1 MQKCLLLVCAGLLGA
16 VWAEDAYI
24 QSDGTQH
31 IRTGYC
37 ANPRTKVVCDFAY
50 VDATTVQQRIF
61 GADDDGTTVGISFSS
76 YINGGG
82 LYAWA
87 FQDGTGNWMST
98 GVKAD
103 TARRT
108 LTIDGPGSKVTLAT
122 GSTVNYTATIST
134 ARTKTSIWPLAIFA
148 SNRST
153 GYSLIVNPAKA
164 KLYSFAIYED
174 GAPIHYY
181 KPYRSA
187 DGATVGLKDLIT
199 GAILTQGAGNAFV
212 GGGDISDNPVLDL
225 PGVRLDGAG
234 ELEFRV
240 RVGVWD
246 CAGATLDGADVSGDV
261 WVKSGTTHALAYVA
275 KKGAPLV
282 KWTGDVVA
290 ITTGTA
296 TDAAVTLTVNGPV
309 DLVPN
314 IYSKTYQFN
323 GAANALLNASGVWYE
338 GSGTVANPDLISGAN
353 KLRITKSDVLMATMP
368 PDVVYSV
375 YGIDWY
381 RGWGSFEVKVGNN
394 SRLNV
399 GPGGLTTEPNGD
411 GSRVFS
417 IRNQVGIAAPQ
428 AWFTR
433 YALHRITLSGG
444 VEGAYPV
451 EKTGI
456 GTVIVGGATGSGTG
470 NNVYNWPKTTLS
482 AGQFQCA
489 SAGIFADGHEFVFNG
504 TVQTPVALDL
514 ATFDQTFANAAWT
527 EAAGSAAYNT
537 LTTTGAASKYNVVFT
552 GTPKFN
558 PMGFGGVITGG
569 AGVTWNPDSA
579 EAVFVLTNAVSDTQ
593 GQFAAQNGVLRV
605 DAGAALTSLA
615 KLSVSE
621 TGRFEVTA
629 TAGQVAGT
637 SLEVAAGGKLLVV
650 AGHQLVFD
658 KVSYAGAALGG
669 GTYTKANAAWIEGD
683 GSVVVAGN
691 VWTAGGG
698 ADTAVDNVANWGG
711 ATVDLAGGT
720 LSAIFASAGS
730 LATIPA
736 DREVALRGMIFDGPA
751 AFAIAAE
758 AGGRL
763 SLGVQ
768 GIQTVSAETAKRSV
782 VTAPM
787 TLTANQFWVPNGSDV
802 LVVSNKVSGSATLT
816 KDGSG
821 TLQLWGDSDFS
832 GDFNVEKGT
841 VDVYSDNGLGASAG
855 KTTITSGAGFVN
867 LHGCTT
873 HENFLFSNGGSP
885 LKGAANKVSHVYG
898 RIDNKSTGSNFSL
911 SADTGG
917 ELHVHGGVYG
927 NGNFSFDRLYVDDLP
942 LHITDRFS
950 SSGSIYLNVSSNWV
964 GNNHTYISS
973 GCKIFCRAPYAYY
986 RGPRSE
992 TGYGSIGQTVKNVTY
1007 ISRLQFNSNGVGIF
1021 DLGGFDQETTQMFCK
1036 EANAAKSCVTS
1047 SVPAQLHIYRDRS
1060 DGCTATDDMA
1070 RNYAKFTG
1078 GAGCTIDR
1086 FGNYSIS
1093 FLSTSTTTGRLEVAD
1108 LTAPAA
1114 AASKLTLGAANGT
1127 GGWPNASEV
1136 RVTGGTLALAHGRC
1150 LGEGTDVYLDATHGT
1165 LELDNAEVQV
1175 CRTLSVYDAEKGKYV
1190 RQPGGRTYGG
1200 TASAASVKVAG
1211 LTGSGVLYP
1220 SFVPGAVIIFR

>member
-1 MQKCLLLVCAGLLGA
+1 MKKCLLLACAGLLG
-16 VWAEDAYI
+16 
-24 QSDGTQH
+24 
-31 IRTGYC
+31 
-37 ANPRTKVVCDFAY
+37 
-50 VDATTVQQRIF
+50 
-61 GADDDGTTVGISFSS
+61 VG
-76 YINGGG
+76 N
-82 LYAWA
+82 
-87 FQDGTGNWMST
+87 
-98 GVKAD
+98 V
-103 TARRT
+103 
-108 LTIDGPGSKVTLAT
+108 
-122 GSTVNYTATIST
+122 
-134 ARTKTSIWPLAIFA
+134 
-148 SNRST
+148 
-153 GYSLIVNPAKA
+153 
-164 KLYSFAIYED
+164 
-174 GAPIHYY
+174 
-181 KPYRSA
+181 
-187 DGATVGLKDLIT
+187 
-199 GAILTQGAGNAFV
+199 FV
-212 GGGDISDNPVLDL
+212 YGGDISDSPVLDL
-225 PGVRLDGAG
+225 PGVRKDEAG

-246 CAGATLDGADVSGDV
+246 CAGATLDGVDVAGDV

-282 KWTGDVVA
+282 KWTGDVAA

-338 GSGTVANPDLISGAN
+338 GSGTVANPDLTSGAN
-353 KLRITKSDVLMATMP
+353 KLRITKSDVQMATMP

-381 RGWGSFEVKVGNN
+381 RGWGNFEVKVGKN

-399 GPGGLTTEPNGD
+399 GPGGLTTEPNYD
-411 GSRVFS
+411 SARVFT

-428 AWFTR
+428 AWFTK
-433 YALHRITLSGG
+433 YELHRIALSGG
-444 VEGAYPV
+444 VEGSYPV

-456 GTVIVGGATGSGTG
+456 GMVVVGGATGSGTG
-470 NNVYNWPKTTLS
+470 NNVYDWPKTTLS

-489 SAGIFADGHEFVFNG
+489 SVDIFADGHEFVFNG
-504 TVQTPVALDL
+504 TAKTPVVLDL
-514 ATFDQTFANAAWT
+514 ATFNQTFANASWT
-527 EAAGSAAYNT
+527 ETAGSTAYNT
-537 LTTTGAASKYNVVFT
+537 LTTTGAASKNNVVFT

-569 AGVTWNPDSA
+569 AGVTWNPNSA

-593 GQFAAQNGVLRV
+593 GQFAVQNGILRV

-615 KLSVSE
+615 KLSVSA

-637 SLEVAAGGKLLVV
+637 SLEVATGGKLQV
-650 AGHQLVFD
+650 AAGRQLVFD
-658 KVSYAGAALGG
+658 QVAYAGAALGG

-698 ADTAVDNVANWGG
+698 VDTSVDNVANWGG
-711 ATVDLAGGT
+711 ATVDLTGGT

-730 LATIPA
+730 LATIPTSL
-736 DREVALRGMIFDGPA
+736 EIALRGMIFDGPA
-751 AFAIAAE
+751 AFEIAAE
-758 AGGRL
+758 DGGRL

-768 GIQTVSAETAKRSV
+768 GIQTVSAAAAKRSV
-782 VTAPM
+782 VTTPV
-787 TLTANQFWVPNGSDV
+787 TLTANQYWVPNGSDV
-802 LVVSNKVSGSATLT
+802 LVVSNTVSGAATLT

-821 TLQLWGDSDFS
+821 TLQLWGDSDFT
-832 GDFNVEKGT
+832 GDFNVVKGT
-841 VDVYSDNGLGASAG
+841 VNVYSDNALGSPSG
-855 KTTITSGAGFVN
+855 KTTITSGAGSVY
-867 LHGCTT
+867 LQGCTT
-873 HENFLFSNGGSP
+873 HENFQFSNGASP
-885 LKGAANKVSHVYG
+885 LMGGANKVSHVYG
-898 RIDNKSTGSNFSL
+898 LIDNKSTGSNFSL

-927 NGNFSFDRLYVDDLP
+927 NGNFSFNRLYVDDTP
-942 LHITDRFS
+942 VHIMDRFS
-950 SSGSIYLNVSSNWV
+950 SSGSIYLNVASNWV
-964 GNNHTYISS
+964 GNNHTLIHS
-973 GCKIFCRAPYAYY
+973 GCQIYCRVPYAYY
-986 RGPRSE
+986 RGPRNE

-1007 ISRLQFNSNGVGIF
+1007 ISRIQFNSNGVGIF

-1086 FGNYSIS
+1086 FGNFAIS
-1093 FLSTSTTTGRLEVAD
+1093 FLSLSTTTGRLEVAD
-1108 LTAPAA
+1108 LTAPTA
-1114 AASKLTLGAANGT
+1114 AASKLTLGSADGA

-1136 RVTGGTLALAHGRC
+1136 RVTGGTLALAHGNC
-1150 LGEGTDVYLDATHGT
+1150 LGAGTDVYLDAAQGT
-1165 LELDNAEVQV
+1165 LELDNAEVQI
-1175 CRTLSVYDAEKGKYV
+1175 CRTLSVYDAGKGKYV

-1200 TASAASVKVAG
+1200 TASAASVKIAG